1 MLNTARSSAQLFL
14 ALHPPLNFLRMTNNI
29 SPSTMAKRLEA
40 EINMILRRVD
50 QPKLDEKPRSAVAK
64 LRQSLIDAK
73 IYIRDYE
80 LSEMRDEQLKSAKTG
95 KKWLEQA
102 RQAMLKAS
110 EYNVFGAI
118 DVAHLSA
125 QIDQIIGDL
134 K

>member
-1 MLNTARSSAQLFL
+1 
-14 ALHPPLNFLRMTNNI
+14 
-29 SPSTMAKRLEA
+29 
-40 EINMILRRVD
+40 MILRRID
-50 QPKLDEKPRSAVAK
+50 QTKLDEKPRGAVAK
-64 LRQSLIDAK
+64 VHQSLIDAK

-80 LSEMRDEQLKSAKTG
+80 LSEMRDEQLKNAKTG